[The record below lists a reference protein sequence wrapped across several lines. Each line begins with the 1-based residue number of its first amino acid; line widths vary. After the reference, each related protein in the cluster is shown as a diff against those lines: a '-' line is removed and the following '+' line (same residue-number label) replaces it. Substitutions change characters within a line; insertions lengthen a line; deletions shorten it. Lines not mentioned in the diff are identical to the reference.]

1 MRRRN
6 RTAICA
12 SSAADYGTEKFDETW
27 EWEVKTP
34 HKSYRVYLAR
44 GKRDSWGRKDR
55 ERVIVFGEVGNSFYP
70 WTEFVETDT
79 EHFAAPIP
87 NPEHPRKMLTPSD
100 PMPGRYRGAHV
111 ERTDQ
116 LFDPMRTGSRSTASF
131 ARCC

>member
-1 MRRRN
+1 
-6 RTAICA
+6 
-12 SSAADYGTEKFDETW
+12 
-27 EWEVKTP
+27 VKTP

-100 PMPGRYRGAHV
+100 PMPGRYRGYL
-111 ERTDQ
+111 RC
-116 LFDPMRTGSRSTASF
+116 TAANLLANSGDWME
-131 ARCC
+131 CT